1 LPPKQDILRPHTF
14 AAIRS
19 LNEFIESTLLS
30 VFLNKPFT
38 QNISI
43 CDLFASKKPL
53 GSLDA
58 ATVATP
64 IFQHETSA

>member
-1 LPPKQDILRPHTF
+1 M
-14 AAIRS
+14 
-19 LNEFIESTLLS
+19 LS
-30 VFLNKPFT
+30 RFHINVFLNKPFT

-64 IFQHETSA
+64 IFQYETSAGDMTNVIR